1 MPHLAT
7 ILPSTN
13 VLLDVDASGKQH
25 LFEQVAVLLEKHC
38 SIART
43 TVLESLLAR
52 EALGS
57 TGLGRGV
64 AVPHGRVKGLK
75 GAMAAFVRLKEPI
88 PFDSPDGQPVKILIV
103 VLIPD
108 NVTQQHLE
116 ILSEIA
122 EMFSNEAFRTMLANE
137 LDANAIHAKIV
148 AWKPGQQ
155 AA

>member
-1 MPHLAT
+1 MSHLAN
-7 ILPSTN
+7 ILPRTN
-13 VLLDVDASGKQH
+13 VLLDVDASDKPR
-25 LFEQVAVLLEKHC
+25 LFEHIAIFLETQGEL
-38 SIART
+38 SRED
-43 TVLESLLAR
+43 VLESLMAR
-52 EALGS
+52 EVVGS

-75 GAMAAFVRLKEPI
+75 SPTAAFVRMREPL
-88 PFDSPDGQPVKILIV
+88 PFDSPDGEPVKVMIV

-122 EMFSNEAFRTMLANE
+122 ERFSSEAFRTMLVTESDPAI
-137 LDANAIHAKIV
+137 IHAKIV
-148 AWKPGQQ
+148 TWKPGQQ

>member
-1 MPHLAT
+1 MPHLAN
-7 ILPSTN
+7 ILPLNN
-13 VLLDVDASGKQH
+13 VLLDLDVSSKSA
-25 LFEQVAVLLEKHC
+25 LFEQAASLLESHC
-38 SIART
+38 GIARA

-52 EALGS
+52 ESVGS

-75 GAMAAFVRLKEPI
+75 GAMAAFIRLKEPI
-88 PFDSPDGQPVKILIV
+88 SFDSPDGQPVKVAII

-122 EMFSNEAFRTMLANE
+122 EMFSNEAFRTMLAAE
-137 LDANAIHAKIV
+137 SAADIVHAKIL
-148 AWKPGQQ
+148 AWKPGRQ